1 MAKIGSDVVMEVV
14 TRHAAKNTI
23 NGERYVHEDDAV
35 VLSKSGLEMGKD
47 LGNIE
52 AENSLLYVGIGWTV
66 YGAGLVLYN
75 VYKDEIKEGCSK
87 LKQKWNDLRK

>member
-1 MAKIGSDVVMEVV
+1 MAKIGSDVVMEVM
-14 TRHAAKNTI
+14 TRHAGQNI

-52 AENSLLYVGIGWTV
+52 AENSLLYVGLGWIA
-66 YGAGLVLYN
+66 YGGGLVLYD
-75 VYKDEIKEGCSK
+75 VYKDEIHKGFNK
-87 LKQKWNDLRK
+87 IKDKWNDLRK

>member
-1 MAKIGSDVVMEVV
+1 MAKIGSDVVMEVM
-14 TRHAAKNTI
+14 TRHAAQNI

-52 AENSLLYVGIGWTV
+52 AEKSLLYVGIGWAV
-66 YGAGLVLYN
+66 YGAGLIVYN
-75 VYKDEIKEGCSK
+75 VYEDKIKEGCSK
-87 LKQKWNDLRK
+87 LKEKWDNFRK